1 MEKIRKNDVF
11 AYKSDNGKLIRKKSG
26 ELFLMVALD
35 DELEGDVCVEL
46 AGRLE
51 TLDARKCVKIFNAD
65 TMRKLQEKPN
75 LY

>member
-11 AYKSDNGKLIRKKSG
+11 AYKSDNEKLIRKNSG
-26 ELFLMVALD
+26 ELLLMVALD
-35 DELEGDVCVEL
+35 DEIEDNVCVEL

-51 TLDARKCVKIFNAD
+51 TLDAKKCVKIFNAD
-65 TMRKLQEKPN
+65 TMRKLQKKPN